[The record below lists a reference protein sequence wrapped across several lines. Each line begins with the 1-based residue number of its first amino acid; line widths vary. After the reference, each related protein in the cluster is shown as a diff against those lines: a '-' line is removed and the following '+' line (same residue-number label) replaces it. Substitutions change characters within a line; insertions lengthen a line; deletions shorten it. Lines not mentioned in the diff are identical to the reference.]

1 MYPGPNCIVG
11 PLEPTPAGSPVR
23 EILGS
28 SPPGPTAAG
37 APWSALICISLSI
50 EGPEGWAR
58 WGELGCSLKGGGQD
72 RDETISLTFVPCEG
86 CATGRIGL
94 ARTGRG
100 QSGGHLRVVG
110 VATDGVVPVAG
121 KWTPS
126 TSGSTVST
134 VPTQGMARGPG
145 TSTQPHSRRAAQG
158 LPRGPW
164 AGGPV
169 VNESPA

>member
-1 MYPGPNCIVG
+1 MYPGPKCIVG

-58 WGELGCSLKGGGQD
+58 WGELGCSLNGGGQD
-72 RDETISLTFVPCEG
+72 RDETMSLTFVPCGG
-86 CATGRIGL
+86 CTG
-94 ARTGRG
+94 
-100 QSGGHLRVVG
+100 SGGMGPDNGLTKSCRYCRRWSGASCGQVDSIHLWLDRFNCP
-110 VATDGVVPVAG
+110 TAG
-121 KWTPS
+121 GLRKVCR
-126 TSGSTVST
+126 G
-134 VPTQGMARGPG
+134 AR
-145 TSTQPHSRRAAQG
+145 
-158 LPRGPW
+158 
-164 AGGPV
+164 GGPV